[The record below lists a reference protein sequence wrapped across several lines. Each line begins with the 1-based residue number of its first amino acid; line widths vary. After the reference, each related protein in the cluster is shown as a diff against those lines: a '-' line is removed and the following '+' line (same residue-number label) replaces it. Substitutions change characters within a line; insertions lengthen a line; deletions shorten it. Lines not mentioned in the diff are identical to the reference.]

1 MTLLTD
7 SKDRGLADERLK
19 ESKARDVLLLKLG
32 EILQPLGVPPE
43 VQEGAHSLCANLG
56 CHVCL
61 VKSPPPNR
69 LVQMMASER
78 DSRLRDRECRRNAGS
93 LMATSRM
100 LCYETDW

>member
-19 ESKARDVLLLKLG
+19 ESKARDVLLLKLS

-56 CHVCL
+56 RHACL
-61 VKSPPPNR
+61 VKPPPSNR

-78 DSRLRDRECRRNAGS
+78 DFGSRDRECRRNAGS

-100 LCYETDW
+100 SRYETDW